1 MTSEPDEAERLPDRA
16 EGSTVA
22 RGQRPERARAAA
34 LDDRALLAAMQGGDE
49 WAWSEFH
56 ARFRPLLAGIARHV
70 RMPVGADVTAAEALV
85 DEVLADEAVRL
96 TQPGAPRVMNLA
108 GYLVRAARHKL
119 IDVRRAAA
127 RRQRRYAEAATD
139 ATRHAPVRGTVR
151 GTAGPAHVGE
161 AVVETLCSEYARR
174 ASEPREPNDDAAGS
188 PAVRALA
195 AAIRDMTSDDE
206 RLLLTWLAERVSH
219 RMIATWLGVSYDAA
233 TKRIWRL
240 CRKLRAAAVQY
251 GARLGDAER
260 AEVDR
265 FLRRAGVLPPVV
277 ASVSPAAAARDCP
290 TTPFDDER

>member
-1 MTSEPDEAERLPDRA
+1 MTSEPDEAERLPERA
-16 EGSTVA
+16 EGSVS
-22 RGQRPERARAAA
+22 GQRPVQPHARPERARVAT

-70 RMPVGADVTAAEALV
+70 RMPAGADVTAAEALV

-96 TQPGAPRVMNLA
+96 TQPGAPRVVNLA

-127 RRQRRYAEAATD
+127 RRQRRYTEAAAEGERAD
-139 ATRHAPVRGTVR
+139 APVG
-151 GTAGPAHVGE
+151 GGE
-161 AVVETLCSEYARR
+161 MVVEALASEHARR
-174 ASEPREPNDDAAGS
+174 ASLPREPNESGDEPS
-188 PAVRALA
+188 VAVRALA
-195 AAIRDMTSDDE
+195 AAVREMTSEEE

-219 RMIATWLGVSYDAA
+219 RMIATWLDVSYDAA

-240 CRKLRAAAVQY
+240 CRKLRAAAVKHGETL
-251 GARLGDAER
+251 GAAER

-277 ASVSPAAAARDCP
+277 ASVAPAATARDCP

>member
-1 MTSEPDEAERLPDRA
+1 MTSEPDEAERLPERA
-16 EGSTVA
+16 EGSLGAQRPV
-22 RGQRPERARAAA
+22 RPERARVAA

-56 ARFRPLLAGIARHV
+56 VRFRPLLNGIARHV
-70 RMPVGADVTAAEALV
+70 RMPVGADVTADEALV

-96 TQPGAPRVMNLA
+96 TQPNAPRVVNLA

-119 IDVRRAAA
+119 IDVRRSAA
-127 RRQRRYAEAATD
+127 RRQRRYTEAAADGERADT
-139 ATRHAPVRGTVR
+139 P
-151 GTAGPAHVGE
+151 AGE
-161 AVVETLCSEYARR
+161 MVVEALASEHARR
-174 ASEPREPNDDAAGS
+174 ASLPKEPNERGGEPSA
-188 PAVRALA
+188 AVRALA
-195 AAIRDMTSDDE
+195 AAVREMTSEEE

-219 RMIATWLGVSYDAA
+219 RMIATWLDVSYDAA

-240 CRKLRAAAVQY
+240 CRKLRAAAVKY
-251 GARLGDAER
+251 GETLGAAER

-277 ASVSPAAAARDCP
+277 ASVSPAATARDCP

>member
-1 MTSEPDEAERLPDRA
+1 MTSEPHEAERLPERA
-16 EGSTVA
+16 EGSVS
-22 RGQRPERARAAA
+22 GQRPVPPHARPERARVAS

-70 RMPVGADVTAAEALV
+70 RMPVGADVTASEALV

-96 TQPGAPRVMNLA
+96 TQPGAPRVVNLA

-127 RRQRRYAEAATD
+127 RRQRRYTEAAAD
-139 ATRHAPVRGTVR
+139 GERGDT
-151 GTAGPAHVGE
+151 PAGE
-161 AVVETLCSEYARR
+161 AVVEALASEHARR
-174 ASEPREPNDDAAGS
+174 ASLPREPNDAEPS
-188 PAVRALA
+188 VAVRALA
-195 AAIRDMTSDDE
+195 AAIREMTSEEE

-240 CRKLRAAAVQY
+240 CKKLRAAAVRH
-251 GARLGDAER
+251 GERLGTAER

-277 ASVSPAAAARDCP
+277 AAVAPAATARDCP